1 MTDLADLAAAL
12 LGNFRTI
19 YVPSPEG
26 LERPS
31 DDWFA
36 RAKAKRAEHRAAY
49 AWRDRLRRELVDH
62 GHHRFLHHM
71 EPDPEGGWRLHIFV
85 ADEAALT
92 LLDELTEWECG
103 PGDPVNFDPEEF
115 VSERLRHLIANDIDL
130 S

>member
-12 LGNFRTI
+12 LANLRTLRI
-19 YVPSPEG
+19 PPSEG
-26 LERPS
+26 RGRPS
-31 DDWFA
+31 GDWFA

-49 AWRDRLRRELVDH
+49 TCRDRLRRELVDH

-92 LLDELTEWECG
+92 LLDELTEWQCG
-103 PGDPVNFDPEEF
+103 PGDAVSFDPEDF
-115 VSERLRHLIANDIDL
+115 VVERLHDL
-130 S
+130 FPHSSDDS